1 MSLKLLESLSPSRL
15 PKLHLPKPHLPELYL
30 PWRRSKFAVSGEV
43 MSAQQSS
50 TAQPSAAHLAATA
63 EPAPD
68 LAATASAAP
77 PQSAASILPPRP
89 SRSDLINLESSYGR
103 TLFGPIPAGH
113 RREFFHDKNNIWLWH
128 EAWTAA
134 DGTAH
139 EFTIRYEVRPT
150 GVYKKLGA
158 GQYVQLE
165 GAELENFRRAAHAY
179 LDLIKTNLYHKS

>member
-15 PKLHLPKPHLPELYL
+15 PKLHLPKPHLPELYF

-50 TAQPSAAHLAATA
+50 TAQPSAAQLA
-63 EPAPD
+63 APD
-68 LAATASAAP
+68 LAATASAAS